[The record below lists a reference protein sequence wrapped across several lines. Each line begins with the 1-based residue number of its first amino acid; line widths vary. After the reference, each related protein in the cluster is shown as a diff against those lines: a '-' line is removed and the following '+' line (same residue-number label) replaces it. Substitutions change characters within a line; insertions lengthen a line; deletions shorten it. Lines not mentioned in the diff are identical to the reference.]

1 MEYEVVL
8 TSQAQLDFRKI
19 THYLLYEF
27 KSEQAAIGVTDD
39 MEKTIERPQI
49 IPIDPIRIIIY
60 PISRLM

>member
-39 MEKTIERPQI
+39 MEKTIERLSYI
-49 IPIDPIRIIIY
+49 G
-60 PISRLM
+60 